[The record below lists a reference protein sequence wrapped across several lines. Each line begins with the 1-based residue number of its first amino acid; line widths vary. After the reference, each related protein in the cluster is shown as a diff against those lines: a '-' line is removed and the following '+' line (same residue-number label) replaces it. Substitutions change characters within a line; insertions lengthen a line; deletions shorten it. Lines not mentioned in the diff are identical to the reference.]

1 MGFDEKKE
9 LILKYIKMYEIDMNI
24 IITEEMITQVISYMD
39 YILEK
44 NNYINLTAIKDE
56 NMFIKKHIIDSLYVV
71 KYIKKYNIKYSNIL
85 DIGTGGGFP
94 LIVLKI
100 FLNIENKKTYGMDKT
115 LKKLKV
121 ITEKEDIRIIH
132 SRAEIVA
139 HDEKYREEFEL
150 VVSRAVSSIENVI
163 EYSAGFVKIGEHA
176 ILMRGKKEEYDK
188 KILSRFGFEEIIHE
202 SYKIFDEDRSIIIL
216 KKIKKLDA
224 KLPNK
229 TPKQKS

>member
-56 NMFIKKHIIDSLYVV
+56 KMFIKKHIIDSLYVV

-121 ITEKEDIRIIH
+121 IREKEDIRIIH
-132 SRAEIVA
+132 SRA
-139 HDEKYREEFEL
+139 
-150 VVSRAVSSIENVI
+150 
-163 EYSAGFVKIGEHA
+163 
-176 ILMRGKKEEYDK
+176 
-188 KILSRFGFEEIIHE
+188 
-202 SYKIFDEDRSIIIL
+202 
-216 KKIKKLDA
+216 
-224 KLPNK
+224 
-229 TPKQKS
+229 

>member
-1 MGFDEKKE
+1 MEYNEKKK
-9 LILKYIKMYEIDMNI
+9 LILKYIDMYEIDKDI
-24 IITEEMITQVISYMD
+24 TITEEMITQVISYME

-121 ITEKEDIRIIH
+121 IREKEDIRIIH

-188 KILSRFGFEEIIHE
+188 KMLSKFGFEEIVHE
-202 SYKIFDEDRSIIIL
+202 SYNIFDEDRSIIIL

-224 KLPNK
+224 KLPSK

>member
-71 KYIKKYNIKYSNIL
+71 KYIKKYNIKYSKIL

-121 ITEKEDIRIIH
+121 IREKEDIRIIH

-150 VVSRAVSSIENVI
+150 VISRAVSGIENVI

-188 KILSRFGFEEIIHE
+188 KILSRFGFEEILHE